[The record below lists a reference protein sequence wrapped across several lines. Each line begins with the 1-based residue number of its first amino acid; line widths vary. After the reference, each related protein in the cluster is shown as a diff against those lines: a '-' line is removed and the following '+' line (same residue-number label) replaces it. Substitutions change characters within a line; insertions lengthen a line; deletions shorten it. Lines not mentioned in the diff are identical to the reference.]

1 MSAALAPAHEGG
13 VVDAILAA
21 RAAKEPLLV
30 QGRGTKAGMLRPVQA
45 AHGLSTRNLTEVSL
59 YAPQE
64 LIISAGAGIA
74 IPDLEAKLAEGGQG
88 LIAEPPDLSAL
99 LGTEAGVQ
107 TLGGVVATNLSGPR
121 RVAWG
126 AMRDHVMGVR
136 AVNGAGE
143 VIRSG
148 GRVLKNVTGLDLCKL
163 LTGSHG
169 TLAVIT
175 EVTLKVLPRAELT
188 GSLLLPGLDAVR
200 GVAALSAALGSPYGV
215 SGAAWLPPD
224 AAERVPALAGRG
236 AVALARIEDFAK
248 SVEYR
253 LGRLREGLA
262 QFGAG
267 MLLSDETSRAAWQA
281 IRDAVPLRAD
291 PGAAGWRISVRPA
304 NGPAAARGASSIGA
318 AAWAGRRAR
327 LPCTSASPP
336 RRWPGAA
343 PGPCFARPS
352 RCAPPWTWCRPRLRR
367 SPASPAGSRPPWTP
381 PASSIPAGSTPA
393 CRPAG
398 VAGAKARR
406 RCRPKGEPCRP
417 TSPPNSL
424 PIRPPRPATRCCA
437 PACTAASAPPPA
449 PPSCCWATSW
459 TARAGAST

>member
-13 VVDAILAA
+13 VVEAVLAA
-21 RAAKEPLLV
+21 RAANEPLLV

-45 AHGLSTRNLTEVSL
+45 ARSLSTRNLTEVSL

-64 LIISAGAGIA
+64 LIISAGAGIT

-163 LTGSHG
+163 LTGSYG

-188 GSLLLPGLDAVR
+188 GSLLLPGLDAVQ
-200 GVAALSAALGSPYGV
+200 GVAALSAALGSPFGV
-215 SGAAWLPPD
+215 SGAAWLPAD
-224 AAERVPALAGRG
+224 AAERVPELAGRG
-236 AVALARIEDFAK
+236 AVALVRIEDFAK

-253 LGRLREGLA
+253 LRRLAEGL
-262 QFGAG
+262 QPFGAAAT
-267 MLLSDETSRAAWQA
+267 LDDEASRAAWRA
-281 IRDAVPLRAD
+281 IRDAAPLRAE
-291 PGAAGWRISVRPA
+291 PGDAVWRISVRPSG
-304 NGPAAARGASSIGA
+304 GPAALAAVESAGARGFLDWGGGLVWAAGPPALHERVSA
-318 AAWAGRRAR
+318 AALAGRGTWTLLRAPEPMR
-327 LPCTSASPP
+327 AAVDVVPP
-336 RRWPGAA
+336 QAPALARITRRVKAA
-343 PGPCFARPS
+343 MD
-352 RCAPPWTWCRPRLRR
+352 
-367 SPASPAGSRPPWTP
+367 PAGILNPGRLY
-381 PASSIPAGSTPA
+381 
-393 CRPAG
+393 AG
-398 VAGAKARR
+398 V
-406 RCRPKGEPCRP
+406 
-417 TSPPNSL
+417 
-424 PIRPPRPATRCCA
+424 
-437 PACTAASAPPPA
+437 
-449 PPSCCWATSW
+449 
-459 TARAGAST
+459 